1 MHYNNPINIAGLN
14 ESECMAQCCYSE
26 NTGRVEQTGCERE
39 TKREGEMEEADGTI
53 TKLENEAD
61 GKTGEREGGF
71 TVNGWGCE

>member
-39 TKREGEMEEADGTI
+39 TKEKNTERGREKADGTI
-53 TKLENEAD
+53 TKLKEEAD
-61 GKTGEREGGF
+61 GKTGERGEGSL
-71 TVNGWGCE
+71 